1 MADEAL
7 EFQSALDGYSA
18 FVTRDPGSR
27 FAARAQARIED
38 LRAHSEGGFAPLVM
52 LERVRRDDQT
62 ANSLVGI
69 TALDRAIE
77 RFPPGS
83 VRAEAKLLVG
93 EAYLNRLNRPRDAV
107 RVLRSLAEDSAAT
120 QDMRSLAAERLID
133 ASGMVGEERVAA
145 QEIVTLRVDPEVKQ
159 NAVVHARRS
168 VLRRGSWFLVATMAF
183 ATLVSVVT
191 ASMQQRLK
199 SVLRTWL
206 RPLPLIQLAMLTLGG
221 GALGRLY
228 DDHEMGPFYALAG
241 GGVAVY
247 LGASAW
253 SVVGSQKISARIGR
267 AMVCFFAALAV
278 SFLAM
283 DSIDPMMLEGINL

>member
-1 MADEAL
+1 
-7 EFQSALDGYSA
+7 
-18 FVTRDPGSR
+18 
-27 FAARAQARIED
+27 
-38 LRAHSEGGFAPLVM
+38 
-52 LERVRRDDQT
+52 
-62 ANSLVGI
+62 
-69 TALDRAIE
+69 
-77 RFPPGS
+77 

-145 QEIVTLRVDPEVKQ
+145 QEIVTLRVDPEVKHS
-159 NAVVHARRS
+159 AVIHARRS
-168 VLRRGSWFLVATMAF
+168 VLRRASWFLVATMAF
-183 ATLVSVVT
+183 ATFVSIVT
-191 ASMQQRLK
+191 ASMQQRFK
-199 SVLRTWL
+199 AVLRTWL

-221 GALGRLY
+221 GALGHLY

-241 GGVAVY
+241 GALAVY

-253 SVVGSQKISARIGR
+253 SVAGSQKISARVGR
-267 AMVCFFAALAV
+267 AIVCFFAALAV